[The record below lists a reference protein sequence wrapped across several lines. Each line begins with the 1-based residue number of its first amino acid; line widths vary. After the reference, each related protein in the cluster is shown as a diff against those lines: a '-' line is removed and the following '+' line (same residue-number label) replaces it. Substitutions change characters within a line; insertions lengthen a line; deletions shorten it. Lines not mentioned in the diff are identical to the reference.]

1 MEEVTLLTW
10 NNTKTHKQMSSACIN
25 MLHEHLW
32 WAFVLFKVD
41 FNMLAALSKWLS
53 KHTYTL
59 LWVKGM
65 EE

>member
-1 MEEVTLLTW
+1 M
-10 NNTKTHKQMSSACIN
+10 
-25 MLHEHLW
+25 
-32 WAFVLFKVD
+32 FKVD